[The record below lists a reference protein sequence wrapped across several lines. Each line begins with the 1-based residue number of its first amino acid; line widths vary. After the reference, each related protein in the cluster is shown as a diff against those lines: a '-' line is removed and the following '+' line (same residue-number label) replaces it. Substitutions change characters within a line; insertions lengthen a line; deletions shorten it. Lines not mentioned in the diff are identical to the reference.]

1 MPTLETTQ
9 RQTPG
14 PAAPGAGEAP
24 GDRRPGFL
32 GGLFRLRADKSRARI
47 ALGMVCFAGLFIVIA
62 GRLVLLGIEPDAE
75 TGPRRA
81 ASSEIGT
88 VRPDILDR
96 NGEILA
102 TDITM
107 ASVFAEPRN
116 IIDPDE
122 ATELL
127 TAVFPDLDATK
138 LRDELS
144 TERGFIWVK
153 REITPRQQAEV
164 HALGIPGVGFLPE
177 NKRVYPN
184 GVAAAHVLG
193 FADIDNVGIAGIER
207 WIDAQGLALSGDEIA
222 PGENPEPSPVR
233 LSLDLRVQHAVRA
246 ELVAAMEKFSAIAAA
261 GLVLDVRTGEVISL
275 VSLPDFD
282 PNVPVDA
289 QQPDRINRINVGVYE
304 MGSVMK
310 AVTTAMALE
319 SGRFTINSV
328 LDARGSLRFGRQT
341 ISDYRGENR
350 PLTVPEVFI
359 YSSNVGTA
367 RMALALG
374 AEHQQAFLRELGL
387 LGRLRTELAE
397 SAAPLVPSRWGE
409 INTATISFGHGIAV
423 QPLAATMATA
433 AMVNGGYLI
442 PPTFLQRAEEDAQ
455 AIADQ
460 VISPETSEALRY
472 VMRLNA
478 ERGSARSATI
488 AGFYVGGKTGT
499 AEKVVNGR
507 YAHDQ
512 RLNTFFAVA
521 PADDPRYLFLTILDE
536 PKALPET
543 HGFATSGWN
552 AAPTTG
558 RIIERVAPMLD
569 IPPRFE
575 PPAAPFPTM
584 ARAGAWGTT
593 Q

>member
-1 MPTLETTQ
+1 MPRSQKIDSDEL
-9 RQTPG
+9 QTP
-14 PAAPGAGEAP
+14 AGEAP
-24 GDRRPGFL
+24 RPGFL
-32 GGLFRLRADKSRARI
+32 ARLFQLRADKSRARV
-47 ALGMVCFAGLFIVIA
+47 ALVAICFAGLFAVLA
-62 GRLVLLGIEPDAE
+62 GRLVMLGIQPEQE
-75 TGPRRA
+75 RGPRRA
-81 ASSEIGT
+81 ASNEIGT
-88 VRPDILDR
+88 IRPDIVDR

-107 ASVFAEPRN
+107 VSVFAEPRN
-116 IIDPDE
+116 VIDPDE

-138 LRDELS
+138 LRNELS
-144 TERGFIWVK
+144 TDRGFIWVK

-164 HALGIPGVGFLPE
+164 HALGIPGLGFVPE

-193 FADIDNVGIAGIER
+193 FANIDNVGIAGIEQ
-207 WIDAQGLALSGDEIA
+207 WIDREGLVHRGGEPIGEDAPEIA
-222 PGENPEPSPVR
+222 PVR
-233 LSLDLRVQHAVRA
+233 LSIDLRVQHAMRE
-246 ELVAAMEKFSAIAAA
+246 ELIKAMEKFSAIAAS
-261 GLVLDVRTGEVISL
+261 GLILDVRTGEVIAL
-275 VSLPDFD
+275 VSIPDFD
-282 PNVPVDA
+282 PNVPTDA
-289 QQPDRINRINVGVYE
+289 LRPDRINRINVGVYE

-341 ISDYRGENR
+341 ISDFRGQNR
-350 PLTVPEVFI
+350 PLTVPEVFVH
-359 YSSNVGTA
+359 SSNVGTA

-374 AEHQQAFLRELGL
+374 AQHQQDFLRRLGL
-387 LGRLRTELAE
+387 LTRLRTELAE

-423 QPLAATMATA
+423 QPLQASMATA
-433 AMVNGGYLI
+433 AMVNGGWLV
-442 PPTFLQRAEEDAQ
+442 PPTFLARSEDQAMALAER
-455 AIADQ
+455 
-460 VISPETSEALRY
+460 VISDRTSEALRY

-478 ERGSARSATI
+478 EQGSARTAAI
-488 AGFYVGGKTGT
+488 AGYYVGGKTGT

-507 YAHDQ
+507 YDSNR

-521 PADDPRYLFLTILDE
+521 PADEPRYLFLTVLDE
-536 PKALPET
+536 PKPLPET

-558 RIIERVAPMLD
+558 NIIERVAPMLD

-575 PPAAPFPTM
+575 PPRSPFPAM
-584 ARAGAWGTT
+584 VAARAWGIDR
-593 Q
+593 

>member
-1 MPTLETTQ
+1 MSRRDEIRDDRTDDEGAAA
-9 RQTPG
+9 RGAAKGPG
-14 PAAPGAGEAP
+14 LF
-24 GDRRPGFL
+24 RR
-32 GGLFRLRADKSRARI
+32 LFRLRADKSRARI
-47 ALGMVCFAGLFIVIA
+47 TLAMICFVGLFAVIG
-62 GRLVLLGIEPDAE
+62 GRLVMLGVQPEE
-75 TGPRRA
+75 ERGPRRA
-81 ASSEIGT
+81 ASSEIGA

-107 ASVFAEPRN
+107 VSVFAEPRN
-116 IIDPDE
+116 VIDPDE

-127 TAVFPDLDATK
+127 TAVFPDLDATT
-138 LRDELS
+138 LRNELS

-193 FADIDNVGIAGIER
+193 FANIDNVGIAGIEQ
-207 WIDAQGLALSGDEIA
+207 WIDRQDLVLPGEAIA
-222 PGENPEPSPVR
+222 PGDTPELAPVR
-233 LSLDLRVQHAVRA
+233 LSIDLRVQHAVRA

-282 PNVPVDA
+282 PNVPADA
-289 QQPDRINRINVGVYE
+289 QRPDRINRINVGVYE

-310 AVTTAMALE
+310 AVTTAMAIE
-319 SGRFTINSV
+319 SGRFSINSV

-350 PLTVPEVFI
+350 PLTMPEVFI
-359 YSSNVGTA
+359 HSSNVGTA

-374 AEHQQAFLRELGL
+374 AEHQQVFLRELGL
-387 LGRLRTELAE
+387 LERLRTELAE
-397 SAAPLVPSRWGE
+397 SAAPLVPARWGE

-423 QPLAATMATA
+423 QPLSASMATA
-433 AMVNGGYLI
+433 ALVNGGYVI
-442 PPTFLQRAEEDAQ
+442 PPTFLMRSEEDAQ
-455 AIADQ
+455 AVANQ
-460 VISPETSEALRY
+460 VVSRETSEALRY

-478 ERGSARSATI
+478 EQGSARSAAI

-499 AEKVVNGR
+499 AEKVVDGR
-507 YAHDQ
+507 YARDK

-558 RIIERVAPMLD
+558 EIIERVAPMLD

-575 PPAAPFPTM
+575 PPVSPFPAM
-584 ARAGAWGTT
+584 ARAGAWGI
-593 Q
+593 QR

>member
-1 MPTLETTQ
+1 MSRETHHPDDEPAP
-9 RQTPG
+9 QTG
-14 PAAPGAGEAP
+14 P
-24 GDRRPGFL
+24 DKRRRGFF
-32 GGLFRLRADKSRARI
+32 GRLFSLRADKSRARV
-47 ALGMVCFAGLFIVIA
+47 ALVMVCFAGLFAVVA
-62 GRLVLLGIEPDAE
+62 GRLVMLGVQPDVERSAR
-75 TGPRRA
+75 GA
-81 ASSEIGT
+81 ASSEIGA

-107 ASVFAEPRN
+107 VSVYAEPRN
-116 IIDPDE
+116 VIDPDE

-127 TAVFPDLDATK
+127 TAVFPDLDATR
-138 LRDELS
+138 LRNELS
-144 TERGFIWVK
+144 TNRGFIWVK

-193 FADIDNVGIAGIER
+193 FADIDNVGIAGIEQ
-207 WIDAQGLALSGDEIA
+207 WIDARGLVLKGEDIP
-222 PGENPEPSPVR
+222 PGETPELEPVR
-233 LSLDLRVQHAVRA
+233 LSIDLRVQHAQRA
-246 ELVAAMEKFSAIAAA
+246 ELAAAMEKFSAIAAA
-261 GLVLDVRTGEVISL
+261 GLVLDVRTGEIVSL

-282 PNVPVDA
+282 PNVPTDA
-289 QQPDRINRINVGVYE
+289 LQPDRINRINVGVYE

-310 AVTTAMALE
+310 AVTTAQALE

-359 YSSNVGTA
+359 HSSNVGTA

-374 AEHQQAFLRELGL
+374 PQHQQDFLRELGL

-397 SAAPLVPSRWGE
+397 SAAPILPPRWGE

-423 QPLAATMATA
+423 QPLAASMATA

-442 PPTFLQRAEEDAQ
+442 PPTFLARSEDEAQ
-455 AIADQ
+455 ALADQ
-460 VISPETSEALRY
+460 VISRETSEALRY

-478 ERGSARSATI
+478 EEGSARSAAI
-488 AGFYVGGKTGT
+488 AGFFVGGKTGT
-499 AEKVVNGR
+499 AEKVVDGR
-507 YAHDQ
+507 YARDK

-521 PADDPRYLFLTILDE
+521 PADDPRYLFLTVLDE

-558 RIIERVAPMLD
+558 KIIERVAPMLD

-575 PPAAPFPTM
+575 PPVAPFPAM
-584 ARAGAWGTT
+584 ARAGAWGI
-593 Q
+593 QR

>member
-1 MPTLETTQ
+1 MRSKTPRET
-9 RQTPG
+9 RDDD
-14 PAAPGAGEAP
+14 AAGADEAP
-24 GDRRPGFL
+24 GPHGPGFL
-32 GGLFRLRADKSRARI
+32 GRLFQLRADKSRARI

-88 VRPDILDR
+88 MRPDILDR

-107 ASVFAEPRN
+107 VSVFAEPRN
-116 IIDPDE
+116 VIDPDE

-127 TAVFPDLDATK
+127 TAVFPDLDATA
-138 LRDELS
+138 LRNDLS
-144 TERGFIWVK
+144 TNRGFIWVK

-177 NKRVYPN
+177 MKRVYPN

-193 FADIDNVGIAGIER
+193 FADIDNVGIAGIEQ
-207 WIDAQGLALSGDEIA
+207 WIDRQDLALPGDEIA
-222 PGENPEPSPVR
+222 PGETPELAPVR
-233 LSLDLRVQHAVRA
+233 LSIDLRVQHAVRA

-261 GLVLDVRTGEVISL
+261 GLVLDVRTGEVLSL

-282 PNVPVDA
+282 PNTPADA
-289 QQPDRINRINVGVYE
+289 QRPDRINRINVGVYE

-310 AVTTAMALE
+310 AVTTAQALE
-319 SGRFTINSV
+319 SGRFSVNSV
-328 LDARGSLRFGRQT
+328 IDARGSLRFGRQT

-359 YSSNVGTA
+359 HSSNVGTA

-374 AEHQQAFLRELGL
+374 PQHQQDFLRELGL

-397 SAAPLVPSRWGE
+397 SAAPIVPSRWGE

-442 PPTFLQRAEEDAQ
+442 PPTFLTRTQEDAQ
-455 AIADQ
+455 ALADQ
-460 VISPETSEALRY
+460 VISRETSEALRY

-478 ERGSARSATI
+478 EQGSARSAAI

-499 AEKVVNGR
+499 AEKVVDGR
-507 YAHDQ
+507 YARDK

-521 PADDPRYLFLTILDE
+521 PADDPRYLFLIILDE
-536 PKALPET
+536 PQALPET

-575 PPAAPFPTM
+575 PPASPFPAM

-593 Q
+593 R

>member
-1 MPTLETTQ
+1 MPRETHH
-9 RQTPG
+9 PEDEDG
-14 PAAPGAGEAP
+14 PEAAVE
-24 GDRRPGFL
+24 RRPGFL
-32 GGLFRLRADKSRARI
+32 GRLFSLRTDKSRARV
-47 ALGMVCFAGLFIVIA
+47 ALVMICFAGLFAIIA
-62 GRLVLLGIEPDAE
+62 GRLVMLGVQPDVERSAR
-75 TGPRRA
+75 GA
-81 ASSEIGT
+81 ASSEIGA

-127 TAVFPDLDATK
+127 TAVFPELDATQ

-144 TERGFIWVK
+144 TDRGFIWVK

-193 FADIDNVGIAGIER
+193 FANIDNVGIAGIEQ
-207 WIDAQGLALSGDEIA
+207 WIDAQGLVLKGEDIP
-222 PGENPEPSPVR
+222 PGETPELEPVR
-233 LSLDLRVQHAVRA
+233 LSIDLRVQHAMRE

-282 PNVPVDA
+282 PNVPTDA
-289 QQPDRINRINVGVYE
+289 LQPDRINRINVGVYE

-319 SGRFTINSV
+319 SGEFTINSV

-359 YSSNVGTA
+359 HSSNVGTA

-374 AEHQQAFLRELGL
+374 AQHQQDFLRELGL

-397 SAAPLVPSRWGE
+397 SAAPIVPSRWGE

-423 QPLAATMATA
+423 QPLAASMATA

-442 PPTFLQRAEEDAQ
+442 PPTFLARSEDEAQ
-455 AIADQ
+455 ALADQ
-460 VISPETSEALRY
+460 VISRETSEALRY

-478 ERGSARSATI
+478 EQGSARSAAI
-488 AGFYVGGKTGT
+488 AGFFVGGKTGT
-499 AEKVVNGR
+499 AEKVVDGR
-507 YAHDQ
+507 YARDK

-575 PPAAPFPTM
+575 PPVAPFPTM
-584 ARAGAWGTT
+584 ARAGAWGT
-593 Q
+593 QQ